1 VAGDEQVRA
10 QPTGSRPAAG
20 LTAAESWRLLG
31 SVSLGRIVFTER
43 AMPAI
48 RPVNHL
54 VDDKTVIIRSH
65 LGAAI
70 TGRAA
75 GDGTVVC
82 YEADDIDPVRHTGW
96 SVIVTGMARLVRD
109 PAAVSRYQQLLQ
121 PWADGQ
127 MDYVI
132 AIEPQLI
139 TGLRLA
145 GWCR

>member
-1 VAGDEQVRA
+1 MQ
-10 QPTGSRPAAG
+10 SRQG
-20 LTAAESWRLLG
+20 VELTAAESWRLLAG
-31 SVSLGRIVFTER
+31 VSVGRIVFTQH

-48 RPVNHL
+48 RPVNHM
-54 VDDKTVIIRSH
+54 VDEETVIIRSH

-70 TGRAA
+70 VGRAS

-82 YEADDIDPVRHTGW
+82 YEADDIDPVRHNGW
-96 SVIVTGMARLVRD
+96 SVIVTGLARLVRD
-109 PAAVSRYQQLLQ
+109 PAAISRYQQVLQ
-121 PWADGQ
+121 PWTDSQ

-132 AIEPQLI
+132 AIRPHVI